1 LEACERPFIVASGG
15 KPYRRCGKQ
24 RQERRLR
31 KGEETRGRILEIA
44 EAAVL
49 AKGFGAT
56 SIEEIIAE
64 AGITKSG
71 FFYHFRDKN
80 ELARAMI
87 IRSDEANRQL
97 LETTIKRAEQL
108 ADKEPLQT
116 LLIGLKL
123 FAETMSDLPNGHPG
137 CLIASITY
145 QERLFDREVVRLMKE
160 SVQFWNDFFAKR
172 IEAAAQRHGYI
183 EQDEV
188 AELSR
193 MIYCIVDGGIVLG
206 RALLNPNILPEQI
219 LMVRCYI
226 KMLFQPVTAAR
237 RAA

>member
-1 LEACERPFIVASGG
+1 M
-15 KPYRRCGKQ
+15 
-24 RQERRLR
+24 R
-31 KGEETRGRILEIA
+31 KGEATRERILEIA

-87 IRSDEANRQL
+87 VRYDEANTKL
-97 LETTIKRAEQL
+97 LDSVFARAEQL
-108 ADKEPLQT
+108 ADGEPLQT

-123 FAETMSDLPNGHPG
+123 FAETMADLPNGHPG

-145 QERLFDREVVRLMKE
+145 QERLFDREVVRLMSG
-160 SVQFWNDFFAKR
+160 SVRHWHEFFRKR

-183 EQDEV
+183 D
-188 AELSR
+188 AEEAEAIAR
-193 MIYCIVDGGIVLG
+193 MIYCAVDGGIIQS
-206 RALLNPNILPEQI
+206 RALLNPKILPEQI
-219 LMVRCYI
+219 LMARSYI
-226 KMLFQPVTAAR
+226 KMVFQPLAAR
-237 RAA
+237 QAA